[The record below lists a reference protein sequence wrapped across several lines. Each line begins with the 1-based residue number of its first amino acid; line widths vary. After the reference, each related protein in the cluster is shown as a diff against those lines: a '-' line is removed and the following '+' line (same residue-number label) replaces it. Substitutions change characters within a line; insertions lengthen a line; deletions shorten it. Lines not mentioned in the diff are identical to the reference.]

1 MRVGGLEVKAQIAQ
15 QFAQAAT
22 GVAPGMTSPC
32 ATQPSSTDVS
42 ITADAPPER
51 VVPYTAAP
59 VHPGDPEACVSE
71 EDIPLISAGNMPADA
86 SLEPETARPALWPA
100 ISSFLDP
107 TWIYA
112 FRHGISASAAGE
124 RV

>member
-1 MRVGGLEVKAQIAQ
+1 MRVEGQEVKAQIAQ
-15 QFAQAAT
+15 QFAQTAT
-22 GVAPGMTSPC
+22 GMAPGMTSLC

-42 ITADAPPER
+42 ITADVLPER

-71 EDIPLISAGNMPADA
+71 DIPLISAGNTPADA

-100 ISSFLDP
+100 IASFLDP

-112 FRHGISASAAGE
+112 FRHGISASAPGE